1 MLFWESITQT
11 LQNIGACR
19 RGSALCL
26 PGMQK
31 RATTRDCPYIALQ
44 LLAGA
49 SSLCVAQQKL
59 TRTGHPRE
67 RTRK

>member
-44 LLAGA
+44 LLARV
-49 SSLCVAQQKL
+49 L
-59 TRTGHPRE
+59 RRNGHVVRSN
-67 RTRK
+67 